1 MGEIEVMFE
10 AMQYLVLNHRPSS
23 SVKMKLKEL
32 PRFYVDNEI
41 KIKEFRVAE
50 VEVRNCESMF
60 FEI

>member
-1 MGEIEVMFE
+1 MFE